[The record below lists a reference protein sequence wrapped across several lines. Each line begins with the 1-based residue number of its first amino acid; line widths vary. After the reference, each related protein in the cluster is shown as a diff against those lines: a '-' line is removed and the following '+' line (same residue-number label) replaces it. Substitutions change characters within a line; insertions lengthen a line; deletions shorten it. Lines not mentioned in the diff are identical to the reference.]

1 MCVIGFAFDTYLFRV
16 KMLESQTLLFE
27 VDQMLLIVG
36 MMLCYAAGLAC
47 AHASTRSW
55 NWGYLAR
62 AHCER
67 RLLLDL

>member
-1 MCVIGFAFDTYLFRV
+1 
-16 KMLESQTLLFE
+16 MLESQTLLFE